1 MSLEAHGEVN
11 MADWHDA
18 IERRLARVE
27 RTNRVLVGLLSGAFL
42 VMCAASLAG
51 FSQPAAPQELLRA
64 RNLIIEDSAGRP
76 RIVMGAPIPDRNAA
90 GNPRAGLIIN
100 DAAGAERFGLG
111 LQESGRL
118 VMGFDAPPGKGDD
131 RNRERITL
139 VADENGGSYIRFLDR
154 TTSIPARLYLDDQNR
169 VWLEFAAMQGSE
181 IVRRRIGL
189 SGDETTRTPR

>member
-1 MSLEAHGEVN
+1 MTDRN
-11 MADWHDA
+11 DP
-18 IERRLARVE
+18 IENRLARVE
-27 RTNRVLVGLLSGAFL
+27 RTNRLLAGIISTTFL
-42 VMCAASLAG
+42 LMCSALLTG
-51 FSQPAAPQELLRA
+51 FSQSAPPQEPLRT
-64 RNLIIEDSAGRP
+64 RSLIIEDSAGRP
-76 RIVMGAPIPDRNAA
+76 RIVMGAPIPDRNVA

-100 DAAGAERFGLG
+100 DAAGVERFGLG

-118 VMGFDAPPGKGDD
+118 VMGLDAPPGKGDD

-169 VWLEFAAMQGSE
+169 VWLEFIGAQANE

>member
-1 MSLEAHGEVN
+1 MIRLKR
-11 MADWHDA
+11 DWPG
-18 IERRLARVE
+18 LSE
-27 RTNRVLVGLLSGAFL
+27 RTEFLVGIIATTFLLMSSAL
-42 VMCAASLAG
+42 LMG
-51 FSQPAAPQELLRA
+51 FSQSASSHDALRTKS
-64 RNLIIEDSAGRP
+64 LIIEDAAGRP
-76 RIVMGAPIPDRNAA
+76 RIVMGAPIPERNAA

-100 DAAGAERFGLG
+100 DAAGVERFGLG
-111 LQESGRL
+111 LQDSGRV

-169 VWLEFAAMQGSE
+169 VWLEFIGTQANE

-189 SGDETTRTPR
+189 NGDETTRTPR

>member
-1 MSLEAHGEVN
+1 
-11 MADWHDA
+11 MADQHDP
-18 IERRLARVE
+18 IERRLARIE
-27 RTNRVLVGLLSGAFL
+27 RTNRVLVGIISTTFLLMGSAL
-42 VMCAASLAG
+42 LAG
-51 FSQPAAPQELLRA
+51 FSQATPAQESLRA

-100 DAAGAERFGLG
+100 DAAGVERFGLG

-118 VMGFDAPPGKGDD
+118 VVGLDAPLGKGDD

-154 TTSIPARLYLDDQNR
+154 TTSIPARLYLDEQNR
-169 VWLEFAAMQGSE
+169 VWLEFIGAQANE

>member
-1 MSLEAHGEVN
+1 MTDRNNRIEQRVARLERA
-11 MADWHDA
+11 
-18 IERRLARVE
+18 
-27 RTNRVLVGLLSGAFL
+27 NRVLVGIASTTFVL
-42 VMCAASLAG
+42 MCSVLLAG
-51 FSQPAAPQELLRA
+51 FSQSPASQELRTRSLT
-64 RNLIIEDSAGRP
+64 IEDSAGRA
-76 RIVMGAPIPDRNAA
+76 RIVMGAPIPDRNVA

-100 DAAGAERFGLG
+100 DAAGVERFGLG

-139 VADENGGSYIRFLDR
+139 VADESGGSQIRFLDR

-169 VWLEFAAMQGSE
+169 VWLEFVGAQANE

>member
-1 MSLEAHGEVN
+1 LNVAN
-11 MADWHDA
+11 QNDP

-27 RTNRVLVGLLSGAFL
+27 RTNRVLVGLVSTTFL
-42 VMCAASLAG
+42 VMCSAMLAG
-51 FSQPAAPQELLRA
+51 FSRPTPSQEPLRTKS
-64 RNLIIEDSAGRP
+64 LIIEDSAGRP
-76 RIVMGAPIPDRNAA
+76 RIVMGAPIPDRNVA

-100 DAAGAERFGLG
+100 DAAGIERFGLG
-111 LQESGRL
+111 LQESGRV

-139 VADENGGSYIRFLDR
+139 VADENGGSYLRFLDR

-169 VWLEFAAMQGSE
+169 VWLEFVGAQGNE

-189 SGDETTRTPR
+189 TGDETTRTPR

>member
-1 MSLEAHGEVN
+1 MPDQNDPVEASP
-11 MADWHDA
+11 
-18 IERRLARVE
+18 IEKRLAQVE
-27 RTNRVLVGLLSGAFL
+27 RMNRVLVGTISTTFLLTCSAL
-42 VMCAASLAG
+42 LAG
-51 FSQPAAPQELLRA
+51 FSQSPPSQEPLRA
-64 RNLIIEDSAGRP
+64 RSLIIEDSAGRP

-100 DAAGAERFGLG
+100 DAGGVERFGLG

-118 VMGFDAPPGKGDD
+118 VMGLDAPPGKGDD

-169 VWLEFAAMQGSE
+169 VWLEFIS
-181 IVRRRIGL
+181 L
-189 SGDETTRTPR
+189 

>member
-1 MSLEAHGEVN
+1 MS
-11 MADWHDA
+11 DRHDP
-18 IERRLARVE
+18 IENRLARVE
-27 RTNRVLVGLLSGAFL
+27 RTNRVLVGIISTTFLL
-42 VMCAASLAG
+42 MCSALLAG
-51 FSQPAAPQELLRA
+51 FSQSPPSQEPLRTKS
-64 RNLIIEDSAGRP
+64 LIIEDSAGRP

-100 DAAGAERFGLG
+100 DAAGVERFGLG

-118 VMGFDAPPGKGDD
+118 VMGLDAPPGKGDD

-139 VADENGGSYIRFLDR
+139 VADENGGSHIRFLDR

-169 VWLEFAAMQGSE
+169 VWLEFMGTQANE